1 MSCGCRRL
9 TDPKIHISPAI
20 SLALSPRF
28 VTNALLG
35 LSRPV
40 GKGPRRLPKK
50 PSTTPGGAAI
60 FRWDAEANKL
70 YAFFGLFPAETGVCG
85 YTFHCIHWNNNANN
99 NIILAANV
107 TLQLA
112 RIFGHLYFLNFRS
125 TFSQIGPFPIREPG
139 HLQIQK
145 QHDFVQLSKLW
156 VSKFLMKLEFC
167 H

>member
-70 YAFFGLFPAETGVCG
+70 YAFSGPIPPEMEVCG
-85 YTFHCIHWNNNANN
+85 HVFHCIHWNNNRNN
-99 NIILAANV
+99 NIIRVENEALQQV
-107 TLQLA
+107 LIFDRQYFQTL
-112 RIFGHLYFLNFRS
+112 RS
-125 TFSQIGPFPIREPG
+125 TYVRRGLFPTRALG
-139 HLQIQK
+139 HLQIQMLPGY
-145 QHDFVQLSKLW
+145 FLLSRLLVW
-156 VSKFLMKLEFC
+156 RFLRW
-167 H
+167 

>member
-9 TDPKIHISPAI
+9 TDPKIRISPAI

-70 YAFFGLFPAETGVCG
+70 YAFFDCFPAEMRGWEHG
-85 YTFHCIHWNNNANN
+85 FHWFHWNISVRN
-99 NIILAANV
+99 NIILVVNEA
-107 TLQLA
+107 LQLGQ
-112 RIFGHLYFLNFRS
+112 IFGHLSLLIFHLS
-125 TFSQIGPFPIREPG
+125 GVQIIPFPKLKSD
-139 HLQIQK
+139 HLQNR
-145 QHDFVQLSKLW
+145 
-156 VSKFLMKLEFC
+156 
-167 H
+167 